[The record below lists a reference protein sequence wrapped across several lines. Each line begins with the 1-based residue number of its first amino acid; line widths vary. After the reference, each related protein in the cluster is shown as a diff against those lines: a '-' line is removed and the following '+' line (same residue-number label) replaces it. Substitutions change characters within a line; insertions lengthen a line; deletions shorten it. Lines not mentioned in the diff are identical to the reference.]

1 MEKRT
6 IGGQAVIEGVM
17 LRDAESGMIATA
29 NRLPDGKIKITR
41 KQSEP
46 AADKKKWKK
55 IPIVRGVVSFVESM
69 IVGTK
74 TLMDSAETVGGEYA
88 KAEEPT
94 KFEKYLSEKLHVKLE
109 TVVTV
114 FAMLLGLGLALFL
127 FSFLPTIITGLLAEW
142 FEGALFDNR
151 IFKSL
156 IEGLIKLVIFISYL
170 LLVSMMKDI
179 KRTFSYHG
187 AEHKTINCYE
197 SGEEV
202 TVENVR
208 ASSRVHPRCG
218 TSFLFFVLAVSIVIY
233 SIVLPFGDGV
243 GGIALRVLY
252 KILLM
257 PLIAGIS
264 FEIIRFSGKSK
275 SKVVR
280 ALISPGLWMQKITTR
295 EPDDS
300 MIEVGIAAFHA
311 VLDPDFQIEYPQEEE
326 QQCASEEGQ
335 EPSNEEQHDSTAVDP
350 EGN

>member
-1 MEKRT
+1 
-6 IGGQAVIEGVM
+6 M

-69 IVGTK
+69 VVGTK

-88 KAEEPT
+88 KAEEPS

-109 TVVTV
+109 TIVTV

-127 FSFLPTIITGLLAEW
+127 FSFLPTVITGLLAEW
-142 FEGALFDNR
+142 FEGALFGNR
-151 IFKSL
+151 VFKSL

-197 SGEEV
+197 SGKEV

-208 ASSRVHPRCG
+208 ASSRIHPRCG

-326 QQCASEEGQ
+326 QQSASEEEQ
-335 EPSNEEQHDSTAVDP
+335 ELSNEEQHDSTTVDP